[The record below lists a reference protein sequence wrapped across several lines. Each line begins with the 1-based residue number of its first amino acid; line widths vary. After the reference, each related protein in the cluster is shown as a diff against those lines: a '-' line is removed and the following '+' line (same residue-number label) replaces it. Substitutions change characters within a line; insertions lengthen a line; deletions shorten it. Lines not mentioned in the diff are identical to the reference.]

1 MGVKICIASVW
12 QGAGKVA
19 SVSCVPAVGDS
30 SGEKVAFK
38 IWEQITKSEPSC
50 FWGTSNAARMVL
62 GPSGKQLLALSLP
75 PHGHPQCPWQHR
87 LCWWLPGCIRGLP
100 APGLCSVGLILHE
113 WAVSRSVWHRASG
126 VRGGPLEVSEIP
138 LSSLLVARNNWDGR
152 NYKH

>member
-1 MGVKICIASVW
+1 MSVGVKIRIASVW
-12 QGAGKVA
+12 QGAGEVA
-19 SVSCVPAVGDS
+19 SVSCVPAVGDT

-38 IWEQITKSEPSC
+38 IWEQITKSEPSW
-50 FWGTSNAARMVL
+50 FWGTSNAARTVL

-75 PHGHPQCPWQHR
+75 PHGHPQCLWQHR
-87 LCWWLPGCIRGLP
+87 LCWCLPGCLWGLP

-113 WAVSRSVWHRASG
+113 CPGQCDTGQVVCEDG
-126 VRGGPLEVSEIP
+126 LEASEIP